1 METIQQRTD
10 EWHELRKGKFTASE
24 IYKLMGIKAL
34 GETGKGYAFDKAVEQ
49 VYGETEESF
58 ISFDMQR
65 GIELEPLAFAKF
77 QELKDAEF
85 LNVETCGFFGNEIYG
100 ASPDGLVGSDAILEI
115 KCPKPSTFFKIV
127 ANNEIKDQYLY
138 QMQLQMMVTGRN
150 KAYFFNYC
158 IIEGVEYWHEI
169 EVLKDDVICDKIK
182 ERINE
187 ANELKKE
194 YINQLNN
201 NKQWN

>member
-1 METIQQRTD
+1 MEAIQQRSY
-10 EWHELRKGKFTASE
+10 EWHELRRGKFTASE

-49 VYGETEESF
+49 LFGETEENF
-58 ISFDMQR
+58 VSFDMQR

-77 QELKDAEF
+77 QDLKEAEF

-100 ASPDGLVGSDAILEI
+100 ASPDGLVGTDAILEI

-127 ANNEIKDQYLY
+127 ATNEIKDQYLY

-169 EVLKDDVICDKIK
+169 EVLRDEVICEKM
-182 ERINE
+182 EARINE
-187 ANELKKE
+187 ANELKQE

-201 NKQWN
+201 NKQWI